1 MKKHRFMSDEERARQ
16 IDTIFKEMKMS
27 NHNYKDVKEPASKKV
42 EVVSEEQL
50 KNRLIDSIEVH
61 IKHINRNLEIM
72 DEFLKHGKPNEVLT
86 NLWQKSVAVKY
97 LLNNIRSEVKNL
109 NDINGGHFEIQI
121 IALEQQSR
129 QINKELADFMRLILK
144 EK

>member
-16 IDTIFKEMKMS
+16 IDTIFKEIKMS
-27 NHNYKDVKEPASKKV
+27 NHNYKDVKEPASKKL

-72 DEFLKHGKPNEVLT
+72 DEFLKHGRTVDRLT
-86 NLWQKSVAVKY
+86 ALWQKSVAVKY
-97 LLNNIRSEVKNL
+97 LFSTLKFNLKQANDNNE
-109 NDINGGHFEIQI
+109 GHLEIDMMT
-121 IALEQQSR
+121 LEQQSR
-129 QINKELADFMRLILK
+129 QISKELADFMRSILK